1 MLVDSF
7 GRTLDYL
14 RVSVTDRCNYR
25 CEYCMPAEGMPKLA
39 HADILTYEEI
49 EAFLRVAAAEGI
61 RHVRLTGGEPLTRLG
76 VVSLVEKLAA
86 IPGLD
91 DIALTTNGVLLP
103 GLGEPLRAAGLKRVN
118 IGLSSLDP
126 EVYRRIT
133 RGGDLQAALLG
144 LETAVELFDLV
155 KVNVVVMRGVSDD
168 PATFLELTRRY
179 PVEVRFI
186 EYMPIGP
193 RDSGI
198 AYVPTPELLRRLE
211 VFGPFEPVEEGAVG
225 RGPASNRRRI
235 PGAPGSFATITP
247 VSEHFCAA
255 CSRLRLTSDGHL
267 RLCLLVR
274 GEVDVKPALRPR
286 PDPEAIRELLLRCA
300 AAKPAGIAHGTDVRG
315 LGMSQIGG

>member
-1 MLVDSF
+1 M
-7 GRTLDYL
+7 
-14 RVSVTDRCNYR
+14 
-25 CEYCMPAEGMPKLA
+25 
-39 HADILTYEEI
+39 
-49 EAFLRVAAAEGI
+49 
-61 RHVRLTGGEPLTRLG
+61 
-76 VVSLVEKLAA
+76 
-86 IPGLD
+86 
-91 DIALTTNGVLLP
+91 
-103 GLGEPLRAAGLKRVN
+103 
-118 IGLSSLDP
+118 
-126 EVYRRIT
+126 
-133 RGGDLQAALLG
+133 
-144 LETAVELFDLV
+144 ELFDLV

-286 PDPEAIRELLLRCA
+286 PDPGAIRELLLRCA